1 MFERLAR
8 LYGNE
13 KPSAR
18 EKLPTRVLGIDL
30 GTTNSTVAEW
40 VLPSTQANASEPKC
54 ISVDQPTMQGRYS
67 HILLPSI
74 VAIYEGKTWVGQG
87 AKLLRSSAGLEEYK
101 NLFIEC
107 KNDMGTKRTY
117 HRAPTG
123 FRSAKAI
130 ASSILSFLSHA
141 ATEDDK
147 TTITSTVVT
156 VPASFQAAQRSDT
169 VDAAQRAGIELGQN
183 GLLDEPMAAFLAY
196 VCDES
201 LNSTA
206 EDTFKDLTRPQNT
219 VVFDFGGGT
228 CDVAVLTL
236 GQSSE
241 GALTVTPLSV
251 SRYHRLGGGD
261 IDRAIV
267 HQVLLPQLMEQNKL
281 DKFSLSFKEKRQ
293 FVQPAFLTIAE
304 ALKQNL
310 CMEIDRLMRMGKW
323 ATSDKSQVMQKI
335 PIVQEVAVQDR
346 RLTLHRP
353 QLSAAQ
359 FEEILKPFLSRDL
372 LYPREDEYRLT
383 CSIFAPISD
392 ALLRAN
398 LDPREINL
406 CLLAGGSSLI
416 PQVQEA
422 VAQFFCRAKIL
433 KFSTRDDTQAS
444 VARGAAI
451 HAMGL
456 ALYGKAPIQCVCH
469 DDICFK
475 TQSGP
480 VVLIP
485 HGEVLPFPRNEYARR
500 GGFAVPETDERG
512 EAQIRVEI
520 VAGREQR
527 PLFTGIWNIEAPVRK
542 GEALWLTYRYDEN
555 QVLHLEMSRE
565 GENNQK
571 SFHAYVENPLTHVV
585 NPNETRVKID
595 EIEEKLR
602 TGQIPREQIGASLAE
617 VAGLYRQLGQNEKA
631 LDYYSRAIQAEGEP
645 SSGILNRM
653 ATCANDLGDRQRAE
667 QLYAEAARVDPW
679 SGTYFNWSHA
689 KEAWGETRQAFELVN
704 RALEMDFD
712 PAYLV
717 LKARLEQK
725 LRNQPEAD
733 SLLEQAREGFGD
745 PESLDLF
752 GLSWLLTL
760 ARMVSD
766 DQLIKQ
772 VNEIMARKKA
782 ENEHRVVRGGCLP
795 DLDGES
801 EGKTR

>member
-1 MFERLAR
+1 
-8 LYGNE
+8 
-13 KPSAR
+13 
-18 EKLPTRVLGIDL
+18 
-30 GTTNSTVAEW
+30 
-40 VLPSTQANASEPKC
+40 
-54 ISVDQPTMQGRYS
+54 
-67 HILLPSI
+67 
-74 VAIYEGKTWVGQG
+74 
-87 AKLLRSSAGLEEYK
+87 
-101 NLFIEC
+101 
-107 KNDMGTKRTY
+107 
-117 HRAPTG
+117 
-123 FRSAKAI
+123 
-130 ASSILSFLSHA
+130 
-141 ATEDDK
+141 
-147 TTITSTVVT
+147 
-156 VPASFQAAQRSDT
+156 
-169 VDAAQRAGIELGQN
+169 
-183 GLLDEPMAAFLAY
+183 
-196 VCDES
+196 
-201 LNSTA
+201 
-206 EDTFKDLTRPQNT
+206 
-219 VVFDFGGGT
+219 
-228 CDVAVLTL
+228 
-236 GQSSE
+236 
-241 GALTVTPLSV
+241 
-251 SRYHRLGGGD
+251 
-261 IDRAIV
+261 
-267 HQVLLPQLMEQNKL
+267 
-281 DKFSLSFKEKRQ
+281 
-293 FVQPAFLTIAE
+293 
-304 ALKQNL
+304 
-310 CMEIDRLMRMGKW
+310 
-323 ATSDKSQVMQKI
+323 
-335 PIVQEVAVQDR
+335 
-346 RLTLHRP
+346 
-353 QLSAAQ
+353 
-359 FEEILKPFLSRDL
+359 
-372 LYPREDEYRLT
+372 
-383 CSIFAPISD
+383 
-392 ALLRAN
+392 
-398 LDPREINL
+398 
-406 CLLAGGSSLI
+406 
-416 PQVQEA
+416 
-422 VAQFFCRAKIL
+422 
-433 KFSTRDDTQAS
+433 
-444 VARGAAI
+444 
-451 HAMGL
+451 
-456 ALYGKAPIQCVCH
+456 
-469 DDICFK
+469 
-475 TQSGP
+475 
-480 VVLIP
+480 
-485 HGEVLPFPRNEYARR
+485 
-500 GGFAVPETDERG
+500 VPETDERG

-565 GENNQK
+565 GKNNQK